1 MYKMKQVSISLA
13 AVFALNLAVFA
24 QANYS
29 GSWELDKSKSKL
41 DERAGKS
48 IEAQTLIVNQ
58 TADSLTVEV
67 KTKTI
72 SSTEGGMG
80 KPVDLSVDEKAKPP
94 EMSKDVATT
103 LPPLAAE
110 GVRKGSVMSVGSDFG
125 DGITIYSFEGKD
137 TKVQQESPA
146 GSLIASKAKL
156 GKDGSLQLSQTK
168 TISAPNGEMTVS
180 LKENWTLSS
189 DGRVLTV
196 KRETDTLSGKI
207 SSESVYEKSKGSSP
221 KMGQSSSSDKSPS
234 FSTASPEA
242 TDPGV
247 INDKAPPVPKPVIPK
262 KPKP

>member
-1 MYKMKQVSISLA
+1 MYKMKQVSIFLA
-13 AVFALNLAVFA
+13 AVFALSLTVFA

-48 IEAQTLIVNQ
+48 IEAQTLIVSQ
-58 TADSLTVEV
+58 TANSLTVEV

-72 SSTEGGMG
+72 SSAGDGMG
-80 KPVDLSVDEKAKPP
+80 KPVDLSVDEKAKPIEP
-94 EMSKDVATT
+94 SKDVPMAA
-103 LPPLAAE
+103 PPIAAE
-110 GVRKGSVMSVGSDFG
+110 GIRKGSVMTVSSDFG
-125 DGITIYSFEGKD
+125 DGTTTYSFDGKD
-137 TKVQQESPA
+137 AKTTQESP
-146 GSLIASKAKL
+146 IVSKAKL

-168 TISAPNGEMTVS
+168 TISGPNGEMTIS
-180 LKENWTLSS
+180 LKESWTLSS
-189 DGRVLTV
+189 DGKVLNV

-207 SSESVYEKSKGSSP
+207 SSESVYEKGKGLSP
-221 KMGQSSSSDKSPS
+221 KMSQGSSSDGSPA

-247 INDKAPPVPKPVIPK
+247 INDKAPPVPKQTIPK